1 MKELSGKTKAYLIIV
16 YILALGILTWTLFG
30 MRWSG
35 QWILLGLC
43 IAGALASVFK
53 VEGATNR
60 SHYTISFLIYGFAFA
75 LLGSS
80 ASLVVITVSSL
91 VEWLWRRPPWFI
103 QAFNLG
109 CYILVMY
116 AAGLVY
122 AALNPAGGVNSAIA
136 VVAIFSSMTTF
147 TLLNHVMVGI
157 IVWLARGENFEKSG
171 VFDFLPLVMDL
182 TLLSMGASM
191 VIVWNHNPAA
201 LLLFTLP
208 LYLIYSTLRVPAL
221 ERQTET
227 DSKTGLF
234 NHAYF
239 MQQVESELRRASR
252 FDRPLAIIMA
262 DLDLLRNINNTY
274 GHLAGDEVLVKIATV
289 FRESVREYDVVARFG
304 GEEFAIL
311 MPETEVQQAF
321 ERAEKLRQAVEKTQF
336 VISTSVTPIR
346 VTVSVG
352 IAGRERFDQ
361 AAQEII
367 HNADTALYHSKLRGR
382 NQTYV
387 CANQAYASFL
397 PNQGTRGAGAARAI
411 AAVSKAESDGSEAED
426 YQAADAV
433 LVRPEEPE
441 AQDPIESPSEAP
453 AEREAAEDG
462 EAKDDDRRPGW
473 PVNLFIGCVAIG
485 ALISFAAVLK
495 LSPIHLDTY
504 SAIDWLALATFAAL
518 VVLTEWLSVELYV
531 KHTTV
536 STSAVP
542 MLAGSLLFGPLGAL
556 ILSATFA
563 ITALIKYRSPASR
576 LIFNFG
582 NQLIAAMAYTGLI
595 AMTGRSLVAFSLI
608 SQVTICLT
616 ASFIV
621 YVTTT
626 ALVAGG
632 ISIDLRQPFV
642 QVWREQY
649 GWMATSYV
657 GMGFITYALIFGY
670 KYDHLFGIVL
680 MIVPLVLLRA
690 SQKQYVDR
698 TRTMVNELHDKQRSL
713 ERTTEEIRALNE
725 GLLDTLAEVIDLGD
739 PYVLGHSMRV
749 AEFATEIAGRLG
761 LHQKQIE
768 LIRSASMLH
777 DIGKLGI
784 SSQLLGKPAKLTAE
798 EYEHVKKHVSLG
810 ADLLDKSPSLRPL
823 VPIIG
828 SHHEHYD
835 GRGYPNRLHGR
846 EIPLEARII
855 AASDAIETMA
865 SDRPYRKAMPIEKI
879 VDELHRCS
887 GTQFDPQ
894 VVNAAVAM
902 LSETLADA
910 ELGANPELRNL
921 EPARLLKA

>member
-16 YILALGILTWTLFG
+16 YMLALGILGWTLSA
-30 MRWSG
+30 MRWNG

-43 IAGALASVFK
+43 IAGGLASIFK

-75 LLGSS
+75 LLGSP
-80 ASLVVITVSSL
+80 AALVVITISAL

-103 QAFNLG
+103 QAFNLA
-109 CYILVMY
+109 CYILVTY

-122 AALNPAGGVNSAIA
+122 SLLNPAGDMNSAIA
-136 VVAIFSSMTTF
+136 VVAIFFSMATF
-147 TLLNHVMVGI
+147 TLLNHLMVGI
-157 IVWLARGENFEKSG
+157 IVWLARGENFDKSG

-191 VIVWNHNPAA
+191 VIVWNHNPLA
-201 LLLFTLP
+201 LVLFTLP

-239 MQQVESELRRASR
+239 MQQVENELRRASR
-252 FDRPLAIIMA
+252 FDRPLTIIMA

-274 GHLAGDEVLVKIATV
+274 GHLAGDEVLVKIASV
-289 FRESVREYDVVARFG
+289 FKESVREYDVIARFG

-311 MPETEVQQAF
+311 MPETTVEHAF

-346 VTVSVG
+346 VTVSIG

-361 AAQEII
+361 PAQEII

-397 PNQGTRGAGAARAI
+397 PDHGAGSIRL
-411 AAVSKAESDGSEAED
+411 VSAGGPDASEESSGPDAESYRAAGAVRVQQDEAEPQD
-426 YQAADAV
+426 SV
-433 LVRPEEPE
+433 EEPAGTVAATDPKEE
-441 AQDPIESPSEAP
+441 AES
-453 AEREAAEDG
+453 
-462 EAKDDDRRPGW
+462 KDDDRRSATL
-473 PVNLFIGCVAIG
+473 VNLFIGFVAAV
-485 ALISFAAVLK
+485 ALLSFAVVTK
-495 LSPIHLDTY
+495 LYPIRLETY
-504 SAIDWLALATFAAL
+504 SALDGLALASFAVL
-518 VVLTEWLSVELYV
+518 VVLTEWLSIELYV

-542 MLAGSLLFGPLGAL
+542 MLAGTLLFGPFGAL
-556 ILSATFA
+556 VLSATFA
-563 ITALIKYRSPASR
+563 ITAFIKYRSPFSR

-595 AMTGRSLVAFSLI
+595 ALAGRNLI
-608 SQVTICLT
+608 DSNVIVQVTICLV

-626 ALVAGG
+626 ALVAVGV
-632 ISIDLRQPFV
+632 SIDLRQPIL
-642 QVWREQY
+642 QVWKEQY
-649 GWMATSYV
+649 GWLATSYM
-657 GMGFITYALIFGY
+657 GMGFIAYSLIFGY
-670 KYDHLFGIVL
+670 QFEQVLGIAL

-739 PYVLGHSMRV
+739 PFVLGHSMRV
-749 AEFATEIAGRLG
+749 AEFATQIASRLG
-761 LHQKQIE
+761 LHKKQIE

-784 SSQLLGKPAKLTAE
+784 SAQLLGKPSKLTAD
-798 EYEHVKKHVSLG
+798 EYENVKKHVAMG
-810 ADLLDKSPSLRPL
+810 AALLDKSPSLRPL
-823 VPIIG
+823 APIIG
-828 SHHEHYD
+828 SHHEHFD
-835 GRGYPNRLHGR
+835 GKGYPNRLRGR

-865 SDRPYRKAMPIEKI
+865 SDRPYRKALPTEKI
-879 VDELHRCS
+879 LDELHRCA

-902 LSETLADA
+902 LSETLAD
-910 ELGANPELRNL
+910 EELRADPALRDL
-921 EPARLLKA
+921 EPARLLKP